1 MTPDPITRLTRS
13 MLFVPASRPAMIPKA
28 AASAA
33 DAVCI
38 DLEDAVAPDEKPASR
53 ANVVRAL
60 KEIDFGRRVRI
71 VRINGLDGPF
81 AYRDLVEIVEAAG
94 DRLDLIMIPKAG
106 SPRDVT
112 FVDMLLTQ
120 IETAAGYLYAKEIAA
135 SSPRLEALIFGAGDY
150 AASMRMPSAAIG
162 ERDAYDEAYPGHRWH
177 AVMHT
182 IVAAARANGSRC
194 MDGPYAGYTDTAGLE
209 RACQIAR
216 ALGFDGKQCIHP
228 AQLATVNA
236 AFTPSDAEV
245 AKAAAIVEAYDR
257 AVSGGQGAATH
268 DGRMIDAANV
278 RMARTTL
285 ERQRLIPTT

>member
-1 MTPDPITRLTRS
+1 
-13 MLFVPASRPAMIPKA
+13 
-28 AASAA
+28 
-33 DAVCI
+33 
-38 DLEDAVAPDEKPASR
+38 
-53 ANVVRAL
+53 
-60 KEIDFGRRVRI
+60 
-71 VRINGLDGPF
+71 
-81 AYRDLVEIVEAAG
+81 
-94 DRLDLIMIPKAG
+94 
-106 SPRDVT
+106 
-112 FVDMLLTQ
+112 
-120 IETAAGYLYAKEIAA
+120 
-135 SSPRLEALIFGAGDY
+135 
-150 AASMRMPSAAIG
+150 
-162 ERDAYDEAYPGHRWH
+162 
-177 AVMHT
+177 MHT